1 MNKKIVGL
9 FFLVIIIG
17 IGGCGGYE
25 GEPTSDAMNYRT
37 GSEGLVLEFPVDTVT
52 RVYENDP
59 DVRMMVEIRNS
70 GAFPQYDQIG
80 QLNGRIWIGG
90 FPKDIIDLRA
100 ESDLLDDEALE
111 GKSSYNLEGGYDG
124 IIISGPAYKLPQGTP
139 YYPTKVIV
147 TATYNYETIAS
158 AKVCIDPF
166 PRGTTVR
173 EKVCDIYEYSSI
185 SLGTQGAPIAIASIE
200 EEATYRDLLFKIY
213 VEDVGDGL
221 LIDEN
226 DVTKN
231 PNKGYDWDRLNKI
244 RLVDVTVG
252 NRMMTECRP
261 DIGNY
266 LTLSEGKGYIFCKL
280 NTAGID
286 SVYTA
291 PLNIKLRYAYANSIS
306 KDIEIFEEV
315 GY

>member
-1 MNKKIVGL
+1 MNKKMAGL
-9 FFLVIIIG
+9 FFLVIVIG
-17 IGGCGGYE
+17 ISGCREYE
-25 GEPTSDAMNYRT
+25 GEPTSEAMDYRT
-37 GSEGLVLEFPVDTVT
+37 GSEGLVLEFPIDTIT

-59 DVRMMVEIRNS
+59 DVRMMVEIRNR

-80 QLNGRIWIGG
+80 QLNGRIWVGG
-90 FPKDIIDLRA
+90 FPRDIIDLRP

-124 IIISGPAYKLPQGTP
+124 IIISGPAYELPQGTP
-139 YYPTKVIV
+139 YYPTKLIV
-147 TATYNYETIAS
+147 TATYNYETIGS

-173 EKVCDIYEYSSI
+173 EKVCDVYDYSSI
-185 SLGTQGAPIAIASIE
+185 SLGTQGAPIAVTSIE
-200 EEATYRDLLFKIY
+200 EEATHRNLLFKIY

-226 DVTKN
+226 DVAKN
-231 PNKGYDWDRLNKI
+231 PNRGYDWDKLNKV

-261 DIGNY
+261 DVGNY
-266 LTLSEGKGYIFCKL
+266 LTLIDGKGYIFCQL

-286 SVYTA
+286 SVYTT
-291 PLNIKLRYAYANSIS
+291 PLNIKLRYAYANSVS

-315 GY
+315 EY